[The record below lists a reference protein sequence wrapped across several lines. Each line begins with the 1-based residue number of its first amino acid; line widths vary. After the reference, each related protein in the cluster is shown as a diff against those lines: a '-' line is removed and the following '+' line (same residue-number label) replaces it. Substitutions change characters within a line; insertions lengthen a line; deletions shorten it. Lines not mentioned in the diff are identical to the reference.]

1 MFFNHRHAQM
11 CVTAYSNLYREVLSD
26 LLSGLCHVDPGL
38 SVIRLHVND
47 FLVGTDAITDVPHAS
62 LAQPKQIPCL

>member
-1 MFFNHRHAQM
+1 M
-11 CVTAYSNLYREVLSD
+11 CVTACGNLYRAALSD

-47 FLVGTDAITDVPHAS
+47 FLVGADAIADVPHAS
-62 LAQPKQIPCL
+62 LAQAQQVPCL